1 MTDLIRKS
9 SSDTNVSL
17 EIKILEK
24 LMFSSKSFWS
34 LPTALEA
41 NNLFQEAPIPM
52 SIHVS
57 RHLSMAANVKID
69 SGPNANG
76 EWKKIMET
84 EENIVIVGAGI
95 AGLATCLALHRLG
108 LRSIVLESADSLR
121 ATGFALALWTNAWR
135 ALDAL
140 GIGDSLRQRSLS
152 ITGFKSFSAD
162 SGAPIKE
169 VSLVDYNHVEYESRC
184 VRRKDLLEQLA
195 NELPQGAIRYSSK
208 VDSIEESGPMK
219 LVHLADGSTIRTKAL
234 IGCDGVNSVVA
245 NWLGLQK
252 PVYSGR
258 SAIRGFVEY
267 PEKHGYQPKFH
278 AYFGGGVRFGFLPSD
293 EKSLYWFCTFT
304 PSVVHFDGNAEQDPI
319 KLKQF
324 VLNKAINVSKELST
338 IIDRT
343 TLDCI
348 SCAQLK
354 LRLPWNVLLG
364 NILRNNVCVVGDA
377 LHPMTPDLGQ
387 GGCSALEDSI
397 VIAKCLG
404 EALIKPTT
412 DGRIEQEDEF
422 MKIRKGLEK
431 YAKERRWR
439 SFTFIS
445 AAYLSG
451 FIQESGNKLN
461 NYVERSKH
469 QSVLRRPKNAKR
481 ACSIAFFF
489 LDPLIQS
496 PPCHCVCCCLRRPII
511 EVRVLQSPR
520 TVIQKQKYSANKGRS
535 VTVDSGKKKILLL
548 KGKEKG
554 PNVSGGSLAQQNVS
568 SSLRNSPTLYAPKQ
582 NQRQEASGRI
592 IRSILLKDARQN
604 QLASQLEHQIQD
616 KDNRPPQPPNM
627 QLFQKDTSGAD
638 EDKLVGNDMH
648 VVHIEKQER
657 RSRHRDRPDRGVWAP
672 LRRADSS
679 QASNESLSSST
690 PQSSQVRDFV
700 EGLITRITN
709 NYSCLFARCIFSK
722 SFDWKMNS

>member
-1 MTDLIRKS
+1 
-9 SSDTNVSL
+9 
-17 EIKILEK
+17 
-24 LMFSSKSFWS
+24 
-34 LPTALEA
+34 
-41 NNLFQEAPIPM
+41 
-52 SIHVS
+52 
-57 RHLSMAANVKID
+57 
-69 SGPNANG
+69 
-76 EWKKIMET
+76 MER

-169 VSLVDYNHVEYESRC
+169 VSLVENNRVEYESRC
-184 VRRKDLLEQLA
+184 VRRKDLLETLA

-219 LVHLADGSTIRTKAL
+219 LVHLADGSTIKTKVL

-252 PVYSGR
+252 PVNSGR

-267 PEKHGYQPKFH
+267 PDKHGYQPMFH

-293 EKSLYWFCTFT
+293 DKSLYWFCTFT
-304 PSVVHFDGNAEQDPI
+304 PSVVHFAGNAEQDPM

-324 VLNKAINVSKELST
+324 VLNKASNVCKELST
-338 IIDRT
+338 IIERT

-387 GGCSALEDSI
+387 GGCSALEDSV

-404 EALIKPTT
+404 EALIKPIT
-412 DGRIEQEDEF
+412 DGRIEQEDEEF

-439 SFTFIS
+439 SFIIIS

-451 FIQESGNKLN
+451 FIQESG
-461 NYVERSKH
+461 SKVI
-469 QSVLRRPKNAKR
+469 SFLREH
-481 ACSIAFFF
+481 F
-489 LDPLIQS
+489 LAGVTI
-496 PPCHCVCCCLRRPII
+496 
-511 EVRVLQSPR
+511 
-520 TVIQKQKYSANKGRS
+520 S
-535 VTVDSGKKKILLL
+535 VTLRIANFDCGKLA
-548 KGKEKG
+548 
-554 PNVSGGSLAQQNVS
+554 VS
-568 SSLRNSPTLYAPKQ
+568 
-582 NQRQEASGRI
+582 
-592 IRSILLKDARQN
+592 
-604 QLASQLEHQIQD
+604 
-616 KDNRPPQPPNM
+616 
-627 QLFQKDTSGAD
+627 
-638 EDKLVGNDMH
+638 
-648 VVHIEKQER
+648 
-657 RSRHRDRPDRGVWAP
+657 
-672 LRRADSS
+672 
-679 QASNESLSSST
+679 
-690 PQSSQVRDFV
+690 
-700 EGLITRITN
+700 
-709 NYSCLFARCIFSK
+709 
-722 SFDWKMNS
+722 